1 MRATGDAALVRHL
14 QAQIG
19 QTRRILTEGPRLGR
33 TEHFTEVAFAHDM
46 PEGTLMDLTIT
57 GHDGQRLQADTAGYL

>member
-1 MRATGDAALVRHL
+1 MV
-14 QAQIG
+14 
-19 QTRRILTEGPRLGR
+19 LTEGPRLGR

-57 GHDGQRLQADTAGYL
+57 GHDGTHLLADAGRPA